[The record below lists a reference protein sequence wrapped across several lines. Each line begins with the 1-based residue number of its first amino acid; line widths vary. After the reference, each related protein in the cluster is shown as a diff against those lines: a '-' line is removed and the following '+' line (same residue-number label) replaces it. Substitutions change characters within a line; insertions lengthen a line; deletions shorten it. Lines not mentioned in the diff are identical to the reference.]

1 MGEAVSFLGWQ
12 VGRFNPLGHQR
23 TQVVGIEFDG
33 DGAEDRAQS
42 SIIFKEVEKIEQ
54 MLDALDDEEAV
65 ELLLSAP
72 DALPGEVI
80 PFPCPRPDSGP
91 PPPEAA

>member
-1 MGEAVSFLGWQ
+1 MLSGGESVTLSDIRLLD
-12 VGRFNPLGHQR
+12 RL
-23 TQVVGIEFDG
+23 IEY
-33 DGAEDRAQS
+33 AEG
-42 SIIFKEVEKIEQ
+42 VEEIER

>member
-1 MGEAVSFLGWQ
+1 MRPSANDIRLSRDRLSGGESVTLSDIRLLD
-12 VGRFNPLGHQR
+12 RL
-23 TQVVGIEFDG
+23 IEY
-33 DGAEDRAQS
+33 AEG
-42 SIIFKEVEKIEQ
+42 VEEIER
-54 MLDALDDEEAV
+54 MLDDEEAV

>member
-1 MGEAVSFLGWQ
+1 MRPSANDIRLSRDRLSGGESVTLSDIRLLD
-12 VGRFNPLGHQR
+12 RL
-23 TQVVGIEFDG
+23 IEY
-33 DGAEDRAQS
+33 AEG
-42 SIIFKEVEKIEQ
+42 VEEIER

-72 DALPGEVI
+72 DALPGEAI

-91 PPPEAA
+91 PPEAA